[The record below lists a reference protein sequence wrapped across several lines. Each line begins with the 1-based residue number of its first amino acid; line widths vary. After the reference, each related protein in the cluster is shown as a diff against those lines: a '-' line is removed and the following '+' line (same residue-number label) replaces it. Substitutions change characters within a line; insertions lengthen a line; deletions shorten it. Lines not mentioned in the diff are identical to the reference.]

1 MPSYL
6 AGLLAAFAEPIV
18 HAWSNIIDSKFSNDI
33 FPKLSVLVLFGMCF
47 NLIFLP
53 IVVFISPAHLIPL
66 KLLGLVFCI
75 ALIETLYLFPYYWSL
90 KTTDTSIVASL
101 FSLGEAAIPLLA
113 FIFLN
118 ERLAPLQYFGFG
130 IIILSAIM
138 LTLDPKKLRFNASFF
153 FMLGASLIL
162 AVEAVLYKYIYLQG
176 VSWGSVVVYGTLFQI
191 LIILPIALYA
201 GFGAIREG
209 FSRIRSAGL
218 LFVVNE
224 FLGSTG
230 NLAGSFALS
239 VIPASVAKGIG
250 AAQPAFVL
258 GYAYLFRKKHAA
270 FFKEGISKSESA
282 KKAFFFALT
291 IVGVILVA
299 T

>member
-1 MPSYL
+1 
-6 AGLLAAFAEPIV
+6 
-18 HAWSNIIDSKFSNDI
+18 
-33 FPKLSVLVLFGMCF
+33 
-47 NLIFLP
+47 
-53 IVVFISPAHLIPL
+53 
-66 KLLGLVFCI
+66 
-75 ALIETLYLFPYYWSL
+75 
-90 KTTDTSIVASL
+90 
-101 FSLGEAAIPLLA
+101 
-113 FIFLN
+113 
-118 ERLAPLQYFGFG
+118 
-130 IIILSAIM
+130 M

-162 AVEAVLYKYIYLQG
+162 AVEAVLYKYVYLQG

-218 LFVVNE
+218 LFVANE

-258 GYAYLFRKKHAA
+258 GYAYLFRKKHAS
-270 FFKEGISKSESA
+270 FFKEGISKRESA
-282 KKAFFFALT
+282 KKVFFFALT